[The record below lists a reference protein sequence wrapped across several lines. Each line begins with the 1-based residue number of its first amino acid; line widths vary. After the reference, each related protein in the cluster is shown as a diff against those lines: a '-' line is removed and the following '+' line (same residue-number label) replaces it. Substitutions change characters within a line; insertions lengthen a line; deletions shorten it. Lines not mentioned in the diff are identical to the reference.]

1 MPTIGGTIRGFMDI
15 VRGGPTRLVSIARI
29 GALVG
34 AGVVSMLVGM
44 VVGTIRGTARI
55 GVGAAIGAIIIITP
69 LRVGITRM
77 DVRRT
82 GIIARTRAA
91 EAPDTRGADVVA
103 ALTPRCGVPGHP
115 AGLPPLLH

>member
-15 VRGGPTRLVSIARI
+15 VRGGPIRLVSIARI

-34 AGVVSMLVGM
+34 AGVVSMPVGM

-55 GVGAAIGAIIIITP
+55 GAGAVIGAIIIIMP
-69 LRVGITRM
+69 LRADIMRM

-91 EAPDTRGADVVA
+91 EAPDTRGADVVT

>member
-15 VRGGPTRLVSIARI
+15 VRGGPIRLVSIARI

-34 AGVVSMLVGM
+34 AGVVSMPVGM

-55 GVGAAIGAIIIITP
+55 GAGAVIGAIIIIMP
-69 LRVGITRM
+69 LRADIMRM

>member
-69 LRVGITRM
+69 LRVGIMRM

>member
-15 VRGGPTRLVSIARI
+15 VRGGPIRLVSIARI

-34 AGVVSMLVGM
+34 AGVVSMPVGM

-69 LRVGITRM
+69 LRADIMRM